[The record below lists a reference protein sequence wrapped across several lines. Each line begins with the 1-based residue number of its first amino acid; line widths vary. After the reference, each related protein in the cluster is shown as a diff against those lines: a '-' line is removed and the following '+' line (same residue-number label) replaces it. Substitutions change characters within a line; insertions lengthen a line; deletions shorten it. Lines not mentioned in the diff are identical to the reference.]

1 MCFSRF
7 FWLFSGEWMVG
18 RVWRRVKELV
28 IQLFRQEMMVTQ
40 MRLAAIEKERN
51 VMAFVYIL
59 G

>member
-1 MCFSRF
+1 
-7 FWLFSGEWMVG
+7 MVG